1 MNFTKHMIILHA
13 SEKQNTMKEFLS
25 CRGPEQ
31 EHHTDVPWLLLEKFP
46 MDIFVEFSTKI
57 YKYLEIHSWGHVN
70 AVT

>member
-1 MNFTKHMIILHA
+1 MPVKNKIPWK
-13 SEKQNTMKEFLS
+13 SS
-25 CRGPEQ
+25 SSGPRGPEQ